1 MAKKKIDKTQDSE
14 ITFSDIIKGNFLN
27 KEEIK
32 KHYLYILL
40 IFGLIIVMIRT
51 NDVGNQKVKEIN
63 QLKVQVEEYKSRNA
77 YIQSK
82 LINVK
87 LESELSKQVLR
98 DSLMALENH
107 PSKILVKIDSIG
119 NGKTK

>member
-1 MAKKKIDKTQDSE
+1 
-14 ITFSDIIKGNFLN
+14 
-27 KEEIK
+27 
-32 KHYLYILL
+32 
-40 IFGLIIVMIRT
+40 MIRT
-51 NDVGNQKVKEIN
+51 NDVGNQKVKKIN

-107 PSKILVKIDSIG
+107 PTKILVKIDSINNG
-119 NGKTK
+119 NTK

>member
-1 MAKKKIDKTQDSE
+1 MAKKKIDKTQDTE

-107 PSKILVKIDSIG
+107 PSKILVKIDSIS